1 MPPVWEPFCG
11 GYREPVHDP
20 EDPLTKFCTI
30 DDLEVSGRAVLV
42 RADLN
47 VPLDGG
53 RVGDD
58 FRIRSSL
65 RTIAEL
71 RARGAKVVV
80 CSHLGR
86 PKGPDPKYIMA
97 LVAARLGELGG
108 FEVRCAPDVAG
119 DGAHRAVAEAASG
132 EVVVLENTRFA
143 PGETKNDPALSD
155 ALAALADAFVLDAFG
170 SAHRAHSSTVG
181 VAERLP
187 SAAGRLLAEEIVAF
201 DRLLV
206 DPDRPYVVVLGGA
219 KVSDKLGVIR
229 ALLPKVD
236 AMLVGG
242 AMCFTLLAAEGY
254 QVGDSK
260 VEAEMVDG
268 VRAVLDSEFG
278 SRLVLPTDLVVAE
291 AFAADA
297 AHHVAPATG
306 IPRGMMGLDIGPE
319 TAARFAAIIG
329 GCDTLFW
336 NGPMGVFEWPAFA
349 AGTRAVADAVAASQA
364 YTVAGGGDSVAAL
377 RSFGMEGAVSHLSTG
392 GGAGLE
398 LLEAGTL
405 PGIEV
410 LGRWADGA

>member
-1 MPPVWEPFCG
+1 
-11 GYREPVHDP
+11 
-20 EDPLTKFCTI
+20 LTQFRTI
-30 DDLEVSGRAVLV
+30 DALEVSRRTVLV

-47 VPLDGG
+47 VPLDGD

-58 FRIRSSL
+58 FRIVSSL

-71 RARGAKVVV
+71 RRRGARVVV

-86 PKGPDPKYIMA
+86 PKGPDPRFSMA
-97 LVAARLGELGG
+97 PVASRLSELGG
-108 FEVRCAPDVAG
+108 FPVRCAPDVAG
-119 DGAHRAVAEAASG
+119 EGARQAMAEAAAD

-155 ALAALADAFVLDAFG
+155 AFAALADLFVLDAFG

-201 DRLLV
+201 GRLLH

-219 KVSDKLGVIR
+219 KISDKLGVIR

-236 AMLVGG
+236 AMVVGG

-260 VEAEMVDG
+260 VEAEMVDE
-268 VRAVLDSEFG
+268 VRAVLGGEFG
-278 SRLVLPTDLVVAE
+278 SRVVLPVDLVVADRFE
-291 AFAADA
+291 AEAP
-297 AHHVAPATG
+297 HRVAPATA
-306 IPRGMMGLDIGPE
+306 IPRGTMGLDIGPE

-349 AGTRAVADAVAASQA
+349 GGTRAVAEAVAASDA

-377 RSFGMEGAVSHLSTG
+377 RSFGMEQAVSHLSTG

-405 PGIEV
+405 PGIEA
-410 LGRWADGA
+410 LRRWVDGS

>member
-1 MPPVWEPFCG
+1 MSGF
-11 GYREPVHDP
+11 R
-20 EDPLTKFCTI
+20 TI
-30 DDLEVSGRAVLV
+30 DDLEVDGRTVLV

-47 VPLDGG
+47 VPLAEG

-58 FRIRSSL
+58 FRITASL
-65 RTIAEL
+65 GTIEEL
-71 RARGAKVVV
+71 RSRGARVVV

-86 PKGPDPKYIMA
+86 PKGPDPQFSMA
-97 LVAARLGELGG
+97 PVAARLGELGG
-108 FEVRCAPDVAG
+108 FPVRCASDVAG
-119 DGAHRAVAEAASG
+119 EGARAAVAAAARG
-132 EVVVLENTRFA
+132 EVVVLENTRFEL
-143 PGETKNDPALSD
+143 GETKNDPGLSD
-155 ALAALADAFVLDAFG
+155 SLAGLADLFVLDAFG

-187 SAAGRLLAEEIVAF
+187 SAAGRLLAEEIIAF
-201 DRLLV
+201 DRLLH
-206 DPDRPYVVVLGGA
+206 DPNRPYVVVLGGA

-236 AMLVGG
+236 VMLVGG

-254 QVGDSK
+254 QVGSSR
-260 VEAEMVDG
+260 VEADMVQE
-268 VRAVLDSEFG
+268 VRLVLDSEHG
-278 SRLVLPTDLVVAE
+278 SRVCLPLDLVVADR
-291 AFAADA
+291 FAADSPHRVVA
-297 AHHVAPATG
+297 ATD
-306 IPRGMMGLDIGPE
+306 IPRGTMGLDIGPA
-319 TAARFAAIIG
+319 TSARFSSIIA

-349 AGTRAVADAVAASQA
+349 AGTRAVAEALAAAGA

-377 RSFGMEGAVSHLSTG
+377 RSFGLETAVSHLSTG

-410 LGRWADGA
+410 LRRWTDGA

>member
-1 MPPVWEPFCG
+1 M
-11 GYREPVHDP
+11 
-20 EDPLTKFCTI
+20 TKFRTI
-30 DDLEVSGRAVLV
+30 DDFEVSGRSVLV

-47 VPLDGG
+47 VPLDGD

-58 FRIRSSL
+58 FRIVSSL
-65 RTIAEL
+65 RTIEEL
-71 RARGAKVVV
+71 RRRGARVVV

-86 PKGPDPKYIMA
+86 PKGPDPRSSMA
-97 LVAARLGELGG
+97 PVAARLGELGG
-108 FEVRCAPDVAG
+108 FPVRCAPDVVG
-119 DGAHRAVAEAASG
+119 EGARRAVAEAAAD

-155 ALAALADAFVLDAFG
+155 ALAALADLFVLDAFG

-201 DRLLV
+201 DRLLR

-236 AMLVGG
+236 AMVVGG

-260 VEAEMVDG
+260 VEAEMVDEVG
-268 VRAVLDSEFG
+268 AVLGAEFG
-278 SRLVLPTDLVVAE
+278 SRVVLPVDLVVADRFE
-291 AFAADA
+291 ADA
-297 AHHVAPATG
+297 PHRVAAATA
-306 IPRGMMGLDIGPE
+306 IRRGTMGLDIGPE

-336 NGPMGVFEWPAFA
+336 NGPMGVFEWPTFA
-349 AGTRAVADAVAASQA
+349 GGTRAVAEAVAASNA
-364 YTVAGGGDSVAAL
+364 YTVVGGGDSVAAL
-377 RSFGMEGAVSHLSTG
+377 RSFGMEQAVSHLSTG

-405 PGIEV
+405 PGIEA

>member
-1 MPPVWEPFCG
+1 
-11 GYREPVHDP
+11 
-20 EDPLTKFCTI
+20 
-30 DDLEVSGRAVLV
+30 
-42 RADLN
+42 
-47 VPLDGG
+47 
-53 RVGDD
+53 
-58 FRIRSSL
+58 
-65 RTIAEL
+65 
-71 RARGAKVVV
+71 VV

-86 PKGPDPKYIMA
+86 PKGPDPKLTMA
-97 LVAARLGELGG
+97 PVAARLGELGG
-108 FEVRCAPDVAG
+108 FAVLCAPDVAG
-119 DGAHRAVAEAASG
+119 DGARAAVAGAGPEQ
-132 EVVVLENTRFA
+132 VVVLENTRFA
-143 PGETKNDPALSD
+143 PGETKNDPTLSD
-155 ALAALADAFVLDAFG
+155 ALAALADFFVLDAFG

-201 DRLLV
+201 DRLLH

-260 VEAEMVDG
+260 LEADKVDE
-268 VRAVLDSEFG
+268 VREVLGGEFG
-278 SRLVLPTDLVVAE
+278 SRVVLPTDLVVAE
-291 AFAADA
+291 GFAADA
-297 AHHVAPATG
+297 PHRVAPATAL
-306 IPRGMMGLDIGPE
+306 PRGTMGLDIGPE

-349 AGTRAVADAVAASQA
+349 GGTRAVADAVAASNA

-377 RSFGMEGAVSHLSTG
+377 RSFGMEAAVSHLSTG

-398 LLEAGTL
+398 LLESGTL

>member
-1 MPPVWEPFCG
+1 VTGF
-11 GYREPVHDP
+11 R
-20 EDPLTKFCTI
+20 TI
-30 DDLEVSGRAVLV
+30 DDLEVAGRTVLV

-47 VPLDGG
+47 VPLKDG

-58 FRIRSSL
+58 FRITASL
-65 RTIAEL
+65 GTIEEL
-71 RARGAKVVV
+71 RGRGARVLV

-86 PKGPDPKYIMA
+86 PKGPDSQFSMA
-97 LVAARLGELGG
+97 PVAARLGELGG
-108 FEVRCAPDVAG
+108 FQVRCAPDVAG
-119 DGAHRAVAEAASG
+119 EGARAAVAAAAPD
-132 EVVVLENTRFA
+132 EVVVLENTRFE
-143 PGETKNDPALSD
+143 PGETKNDPTLSD
-155 ALAALADAFVLDAFG
+155 ALAGLADLFVLDAFG

-187 SAAGRLLAEEIVAF
+187 SAAGRLLAAEVVAF
-201 DRLLV
+201 ERLLHA
-206 DPDRPYVVVLGGA
+206 PDRPYVVVLGGA

-236 AMLVGG
+236 VMLVGG

-254 QVGDSK
+254 QVGDSR
-260 VEAEMVDG
+260 VEADLVSE
-268 VRAVLDSEFG
+268 VRSVLDSVHG
-278 SRLVLPTDLVVAE
+278 SRVTLPLDLVVADR
-291 AFAADA
+291 FAEDSP
-297 AHHVAPATG
+297 HRVAPATD
-306 IPRGMMGLDIGPE
+306 IPRGTMGLDIGPE
-319 TAARFAAIIG
+319 TIARFSSIIA

-349 AGTRAVADAVAASQA
+349 AGTKAVAEAVGASEA

-377 RSFGMEGAVSHLSTG
+377 RSFGLETAVSHLSTG

-410 LGRWADGA
+410 LRRWAHGA

>member
-1 MPPVWEPFCG
+1 MI
-11 GYREPVHDP
+11 
-20 EDPLTKFCTI
+20 KFRTV
-30 DDLEVSGRAVLV
+30 DDLEVAGRTVLV

-47 VPLDGG
+47 VPLAEGI
-53 RVGDD
+53 VGDD
-58 FRIRSSL
+58 FRIASSL

-71 RARGAKVVV
+71 RGRGARVVV

-86 PKGPDPKYIMA
+86 PKGPDPKFSMA
-97 LVAARLGELGG
+97 PVAARLGELGG
-108 FEVRCAPDVAG
+108 FPVRCAPDVAG
-119 DGAHRAVAEAASG
+119 DGAREAVASAAPG
-132 EVVVLENTRFA
+132 EVIVLENTRFA
-143 PGETKNDPALSD
+143 PGETKNDAALSD
-155 ALAALADAFVLDAFG
+155 AFAALADLFVLDAFG

-201 DRLLV
+201 DRLLM

-219 KVSDKLGVIR
+219 KVSDKLGVIQ

-260 VEAEMVDG
+260 LEAEKVDE
-268 VRAVLDSEFG
+268 VRKVLGGEFG
-278 SRLVLPTDLVVAE
+278 SRVVLPTDLVVAE
-291 AFAADA
+291 SFAADA
-297 AHHVAPATG
+297 PHRVAPAAD
-306 IPRGMMGLDIGPE
+306 IPRGTMGLDIGPE
-319 TAARFAAIIG
+319 TAARFAAIIRG
-329 GCDTLFW
+329 ADTLFW

-349 AGTRAVADAVAASQA
+349 AGTRAIADAVAGSKA

-377 RSFGMEGAVSHLSTG
+377 RSFDMESAVSHLSTG

-398 LLEAGTL
+398 LLESGTL

>member
-1 MPPVWEPFCG
+1 M
-11 GYREPVHDP
+11 
-20 EDPLTKFCTI
+20 TKFRTI
-30 DDLEVSGRAVLV
+30 DDLEAAGRTVLI

-47 VPLDGG
+47 VPLEGG

-65 RTIAEL
+65 RTIEDL
-71 RARGAKVVV
+71 HRKGARVVV

-86 PKGPDPKYIMA
+86 PKGPDPKFIMA
-97 LVAARLGELGG
+97 PVAARLGELGG
-108 FEVRCAPDVAG
+108 FKVRCSPDVAG
-119 DGAHRAVAEAASG
+119 DGAREAVAAAGTG

-143 PGETKNDPALSD
+143 PGETKNDPALS
-155 ALAALADAFVLDAFG
+155 AAFAALADLFVLDAFG

-181 VAERLP
+181 VAELLP
-187 SAAGRLLAEEIVAF
+187 AAAGRLLAEEILAF
-201 DRLLV
+201 DRLLH
-206 DPDRPYVVVLGGA
+206 DPDRPYVVLLGGA

-260 VEAEMVDG
+260 VEPEMVDE

-278 SRLVLPTDLVVAE
+278 SRLILPADLVVADE
-291 AFAADA
+291 FAADA
-297 AHHVAPATG
+297 AHRVAPATD
-306 IPRGMMGLDIGPE
+306 IPRGTMGLDIGPE
-319 TAARFAAIIG
+319 TAARFAAIIA

-349 AGTRAVADAVAASQA
+349 AGTRAVADAVAGSNA

-377 RSFGMEGAVSHLSTG
+377 RSFGMEQAVSHLSTG

-405 PGIEV
+405 PGIDV

>member
-1 MPPVWEPFCG
+1 MS
-11 GYREPVHDP
+11 
-20 EDPLTKFCTI
+20 KFRTI
-30 DDLEVSGRAVLV
+30 DDLEVPGRTVLV

-47 VPLDGG
+47 VPLDAG

-65 RTIAEL
+65 RSINEL
-71 RARGAKVVV
+71 RRRGARVVV

-86 PKGPDPKYIMA
+86 PKGPDAAFSMGP
-97 LVAARLGELGG
+97 VAARLGELGG
-108 FEVRCAPDVAG
+108 FVVRCAPDVAG
-119 DGAHRAVAEAASG
+119 EGARRAVAEAAAG

-143 PGETKNDPALSD
+143 PGETKNDAGLSD
-155 ALAALADAFVLDAFG
+155 ALAALADLFVLDAFG

-187 SAAGRLLAEEIVAF
+187 SAAGRLLADEITAF
-201 DRLLV
+201 DRLLQ

-260 VEAEMVDG
+260 VEPEMVDE
-268 VRAVLDSEFG
+268 VRAVLGSELG
-278 SRLVLPTDLVVAE
+278 ARVMLPSDLVVAE
-291 AFAADA
+291 RFAEDA
-297 AHHVAPATG
+297 PHRVAPATD
-306 IPRGMMGLDIGPE
+306 IPRGTMGLDIGPE
-319 TAARFAAIIG
+319 TAERFTTIIAG
-329 GCDTLFW
+329 ADTLFW

-349 AGTRAVADAVAASQA
+349 GGTRAVAAAVGDSEG

-377 RSFGMEGAVSHLSTG
+377 RSFGMEQAVAHLSTG

-405 PGIEV
+405 PGLEV
-410 LGRWADGA
+410 LRRWADGA

>member
-1 MPPVWEPFCG
+1 
-11 GYREPVHDP
+11 
-20 EDPLTKFCTI
+20 LSKFRTI
-30 DDLEVSGRAVLV
+30 DELEVSARTVLV

-58 FRIRSSL
+58 FRIRASL
-65 RTIAEL
+65 RTIEEL
-71 RARGAKVVV
+71 RRRGARVVV

-86 PKGPDPKYIMA
+86 PKGPDPKFSMGP
-97 LVAARLGELGG
+97 VAARLGELGG
-108 FEVRCAPDVAG
+108 FPVRCAPDVAG
-119 DGAHRAVAEAASG
+119 EGAQRAVAEAAPG
-132 EVVVLENTRFA
+132 EVVVLENTRFG
-143 PGETKNDPALSD
+143 PGETKNDPSLSD
-155 ALAALADAFVLDAFG
+155 ALAALADLFVLDAFG

-201 DRLLV
+201 DRLLH

-260 VEAEMVDG
+260 VEAEMVAE
-268 VRAVLDSEFG
+268 VRAVLGSPFG
-278 SRLVLPTDLVVAE
+278 SRVVLPADLVVAE
-291 AFAADA
+291 RFEADA
-297 AHHVAPATG
+297 PHRVAPAG
-306 IPRGMMGLDIGPE
+306 DIPRGTMGLDIGPE
-319 TAARFAAIIG
+319 TATRFAAIIG

-349 AGTRAVADAVAASQA
+349 AGTRAVAAAVAASQG

-377 RSFGMEGAVSHLSTG
+377 RAFGMEHALSHLSTG

-410 LGRWADGA
+410 LGRWADGS

>member
-1 MPPVWEPFCG
+1 
-11 GYREPVHDP
+11 
-20 EDPLTKFCTI
+20 LTKFRTI
-30 DDLEVSGRAVLV
+30 DDLEAAGRTVLI

-47 VPLDGG
+47 VPLEGG

-65 RTIAEL
+65 RTIEDL
-71 RARGAKVVV
+71 HRKGARVVV

-86 PKGPDPKYIMA
+86 PKGPDPKFIMA
-97 LVAARLGELGG
+97 PVAARLGELGG
-108 FEVRCAPDVAG
+108 FKVRCSPDVAG
-119 DGAHRAVAEAASG
+119 DGAREAVAAAGTG

-143 PGETKNDPALSD
+143 PGETKNDPALS
-155 ALAALADAFVLDAFG
+155 AAFAALADLFVLDAFG

-181 VAERLP
+181 VAELLP
-187 SAAGRLLAEEIVAF
+187 AAAGRLLAEEILAF
-201 DRLLV
+201 DRLLH
-206 DPDRPYVVVLGGA
+206 DPDRPYVVLLGGA

-260 VEAEMVDG
+260 VEPEMVDE

-278 SRLVLPTDLVVAE
+278 SRLILPADLVVADE
-291 AFAADA
+291 FAADA
-297 AHHVAPATG
+297 AHRVAPATD
-306 IPRGMMGLDIGPE
+306 IPRGTMGLDIGPE
-319 TAARFAAIIG
+319 TAARFAAIIA

-349 AGTRAVADAVAASQA
+349 AGTRAVADAVAGSNA

-377 RSFGMEGAVSHLSTG
+377 RSFGMEQAVSHLSTG

-405 PGIEV
+405 PGIDV

>member
-1 MPPVWEPFCG
+1 M
-11 GYREPVHDP
+11 
-20 EDPLTKFCTI
+20 
-30 DDLEVSGRAVLV
+30 
-42 RADLN
+42 
-47 VPLDGG
+47 
-53 RVGDD
+53 
-58 FRIRSSL
+58 
-65 RTIAEL
+65 
-71 RARGAKVVV
+71 
-80 CSHLGR
+80 
-86 PKGPDPKYIMA
+86 
-97 LVAARLGELGG
+97 
-108 FEVRCAPDVAG
+108 
-119 DGAHRAVAEAASG
+119 
-132 EVVVLENTRFA
+132 
-143 PGETKNDPALSD
+143 
-155 ALAALADAFVLDAFG
+155 
-170 SAHRAHSSTVG
+170 
-181 VAERLP
+181 
-187 SAAGRLLAEEIVAF
+187 
-201 DRLLV
+201 
-206 DPDRPYVVVLGGA
+206 VLGGA

-260 VEAEMVDG
+260 VEAEMVDE

-278 SRLVLPTDLVVAE
+278 SRVVLPTDLVVAE

-297 AHHVAPATG
+297 AHRVAPATD
-306 IPRGMMGLDIGPE
+306 IPRGTMGLDIGPE

-349 AGTRAVADAVAASQA
+349 AGTRAVADAVAA
-364 YTVAGGGDSVAAL
+364 VAGLHRGRWGGQRGRPAL
-377 RSFGMEGAVSHLSTG
+377 FRHGGAVSHLSTG